1 MDQNIQ
7 IIIKKIVKRAID
19 LYLKDKSILDIDNEP
34 FDNEYFDKKIGVFI
48 EIVDN
53 DETILSLG
61 NVEPELKILNNLIF
75 VLISTIKYLD
85 EQYVEKLKNNELTIK
100 IWTINDY
107 TNLKN
112 KSEREKIHGISSDKP
127 GIVITKNDKNTYCY
141 LPSIWK
147 ETSDPIYILEKL
159 SLNANL
165 DKDTWKENDVD
176 LIVFY
181 PEVTIIN

>member
-85 EQYVEKLKNNELTIK
+85 EQYVEKLKNN
-100 IWTINDY
+100 
-107 TNLKN
+107 
-112 KSEREKIHGISSDKP
+112 
-127 GIVITKNDKNTYCY
+127 
-141 LPSIWK
+141 
-147 ETSDPIYILEKL
+147 
-159 SLNANL
+159 
-165 DKDTWKENDVD
+165 
-176 LIVFY
+176 
-181 PEVTIIN
+181 